1 MREFHCFVNLDNMPG
16 DTVTEM
22 LSGIAAAVAELPP
35 EVTVTSAIL
44 DKEGNKVGSWRM
56 GARRKYAKKGAK

>member
-1 MREFHCFVNLDNMPG
+1 MREFICHINLDTIAA
-16 DTVTEM
+16 DVVTET

-56 GARRKYAKKGAK
+56 GSKRTYTKKGAK